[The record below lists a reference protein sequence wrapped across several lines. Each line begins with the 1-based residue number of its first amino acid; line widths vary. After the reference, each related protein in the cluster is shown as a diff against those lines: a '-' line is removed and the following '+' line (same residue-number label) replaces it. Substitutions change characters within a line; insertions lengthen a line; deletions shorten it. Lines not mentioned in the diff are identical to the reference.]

1 MRRETIARL
10 TAVLLLLPVAAAAQI
25 TDLRLPISLDADS
38 TAYDGKNSML
48 MFRGLRMTQGTIGI
62 EAEEG
67 RASNLNFEDSV
78 WQFSGNV
85 VIDVENGHIESDTA
99 DLKFTNH
106 QLRLATIAGS
116 PATFELKRPG
126 SEETTYA
133 EAGKLRYDLL
143 AGTIEFS
150 GNAVITEGGNQIAS
164 DYLIYNIVEQRI
176 NARGSPGDDGK
187 VRITYTPKDGTA
199 RQQDSGS
206 PGATAGPAPE
216 PEAEPEPEAKPQP
229 EPEDGAR

>member
-10 TAVLLLLPVAAAAQI
+10 ITVLLLLPAAAAAQV

-67 RASNLNFEDSV
+67 RASNLNFEDSI

-85 VIDVENGHIESDTA
+85 IIDVENGHIECDSA
-99 DLKFTNH
+99 DLQFTNH
-106 QLRLATIAGS
+106 QLTLATIAGR

-150 GNAVITEGGNQIAS
+150 GDAVITEGGNQIAS
-164 DYLIYNIVEQRI
+164 DYLVYNILEQRI
-176 NARGSPGDDGK
+176 NAQGSPGSDGK
-187 VRITYTPKDGTA
+187 VRITYTPKEGTA
-199 RQQDSGS
+199 EPQDGDT
-206 PGATAGPAPE
+206 PD
-216 PEAEPEPEAKPQP
+216 EAVEP
-229 EPEDGAR
+229 EPEDGGQ

>member
-1 MRRETIARL
+1 MRRYSTVRL
-10 TAVLLLLPVAAAAQI
+10 AFALLLLPVAAAAQI

-48 MFRGLRMTQGTIGI
+48 MFRGLRLSQGTIGI
-62 EAEEG
+62 EADEG
-67 RASNLNFEDSV
+67 RASNLDFENSI

-85 VIDVENGHIESDTA
+85 VIDVEDGHIECETA
-99 DLKFTNH
+99 DLQFTDH
-106 QLRLATIAGS
+106 QLTLATILGK

-150 GNAVITEGGNQIAS
+150 EDAVITEGGNQIAS
-164 DYLIYNIVEQRI
+164 QYLIYNIVEQRI
-176 NARGSPGDDGK
+176 NAQGSPEGDGK
-187 VRITYTPKDGTA
+187 VRITYTPKEGVAESGDEETA
-199 RQQDSGS
+199 DSG
-206 PGATAGPAPE
+206 GE
-216 PEAEPEPEAKPQP
+216 DDEAEPG
-229 EPEDGAR
+229 DGGQ

>member
-1 MRRETIARL
+1 MRRPIILRL
-10 TAVLLLLPVAAAAQI
+10 AILLLLVPAAAAAQI

-38 TAYDGKNSML
+38 TAYDGRNSML

-62 EAEEG
+62 EADEG
-67 RASNLNFEDSV
+67 RASNLDFEDSV

-85 VIDVENGHIESDTA
+85 IIDVENGHIECETA
-99 DLKFTNH
+99 DLRFTDH
-106 QLRLATIAGS
+106 QLTLATIAGT

-150 GNAVITEGGNQIAS
+150 EDAVITEGGNKIAS
-164 DYLIYNIVEQRI
+164 NYLVYNIIEQRI
-176 NARGSPGDDGK
+176 NAQGSPEGDGK
-187 VRITYTPKDGTA
+187 VRITYTPKEGVADSTQPQGT
-199 RQQDSGS
+199 D
-206 PGATAGPAPE
+206 APE
-216 PEAEPEPEAKPQP
+216 EPAEPQP
-229 EPEDGAR
+229 EDGGQ

>member
-1 MRRETIARL
+1 MRRYSIVRL
-10 TAVLLLLPVAAAAQI
+10 AFTLFLLPVAAAGQI

-48 MFRGLRMTQGTIGI
+48 MFRGLRLSQGTIGI
-62 EAEEG
+62 EADEG
-67 RASNLNFEDSV
+67 RASNLDFEDSI

-85 VIDVENGHIESDTA
+85 VIDVENGHIECDTA
-99 DLKFTNH
+99 DLQFTDH
-106 QLRLATIAGS
+106 QLTLATLVGK

-150 GNAVITEGGNQIAS
+150 EDAVITESGNQIAS
-164 DYLIYNIVEQRI
+164 NYLIYNIVEQRI
-176 NARGSPGDDGK
+176 NAQGSPEGDGK
-187 VRITYTPKDGTA
+187 VRITYTPKEGVVESGEGEDA
-199 RQQDSGS
+199 DSGGETEES
-206 PGATAGPAPE
+206 QPGD
-216 PEAEPEPEAKPQP
+216 
-229 EPEDGAR
+229 DGQ

>member
-1 MRRETIARL
+1 MRRHSTVRL
-10 TAVLLLLPVAAAAQI
+10 AFTLFLLPMATFGQI

-48 MFRGLRMTQGTIGI
+48 MFRGLRLSQGTIGI
-62 EAEEG
+62 EADEG
-67 RASNLNFEDSV
+67 RASNLDFEDSV

-85 VIDVENGHIESDTA
+85 VIDVENGHIECDTA
-99 DLKFTNH
+99 DLQFTEH
-106 QLRLATIAGS
+106 QLTLATIGGK

-150 GNAVITEGGNQIAS
+150 EDAVITEGGNQIAS
-164 DYLIYNIVEQRI
+164 NYLIYNIVEQRI
-176 NARGSPGDDGK
+176 NAQGSPEGDGK
-187 VRITYTPKDGTA
+187 VRITYTPKEGLGEPSAGEDADADG
-199 RQQDSGS
+199 
-206 PGATAGPAPE
+206 
-216 PEAEPEPEAKPQP
+216 EADET
-229 EPEDGAR
+229 EPEDGGP

>member
-1 MRRETIARL
+1 MHTRITSRLIAL
-10 TAVLLLLPVAAAAQI
+10 LLLLPGAASAQI

-48 MFRGLRMTQGTIGI
+48 MFRGLRMSQGSIGI

-67 RASNLNFEDSV
+67 RASNLDFNDSV

-85 VIDVENGHIESDTA
+85 IIDVENGHIECDSA
-99 DLKFTNH
+99 DLQFTDH
-106 QLRLATIAGS
+106 QLTLATITGT
-116 PATFELKRPG
+116 PATYEIKRQG

-150 GNAVITEGGNQIAS
+150 GDAVITEGGNQIAS
-164 DYLIYNIVEQRI
+164 NYLVYNILEQRI
-176 NARGSPGDDGK
+176 NAQGSPDGDGR
-187 VRITYTPKDGTA
+187 VRITYTPKDAAGDDDG
-199 RQQDSGS
+199 QE
-206 PGATAGPAPE
+206 GADPSAE
-216 PEAEPEPEAKPQP
+216 EAAETETETV
-229 EPEDGAR
+229 PEDGGQ

>member
-1 MRRETIARL
+1 MRRNITVRL
-10 TAVLLLLPVAAAAQI
+10 TAILLMLPAAAAAQI

-38 TAYDGKNSML
+38 TAYDGKRSML

-62 EAEEG
+62 EADEG
-67 RASNLNFEDSV
+67 RASNLDFADSV

-85 VIDVENGHIESDTA
+85 VIDVESGHIECDAA
-99 DLKFTNH
+99 DLQFIDH
-106 QLRLATIAGS
+106 QLTLATITGN

-150 GNAVITEGGNQIAS
+150 GDAVITEGGNKIAS
-164 DYLIYNIVEQRI
+164 NFLVYNIVEQRI
-176 NARGSPGDDGK
+176 NAQGSPEGDGK
-187 VRITYTPKDGTA
+187 VRITYTPKEGVGDAVEQESDDASGTDGE
-199 RQQDSGS
+199 QE
-206 PGATAGPAPE
+206 PG
-216 PEAEPEPEAKPQP
+216 
-229 EPEDGAR
+229 DGGQ

>member
-1 MRRETIARL
+1 MRRNLTVRL
-10 TAVLLLLPVAAAAQI
+10 AAILVLMPAAAGAQI

-62 EAEEG
+62 EADEG
-67 RASNLNFEDSV
+67 RASNLDFEDSV

-85 VIDVENGHIESDTA
+85 VIDVENGHIECDTA
-99 DLKFTNH
+99 DLQFNEH
-106 QLRLATIAGS
+106 QLTLATIVGN
-116 PATFELKRPG
+116 PATFELTRPG

-150 GNAVITEGGNQIAS
+150 EDAVITEGGNQIAS
-164 DYLIYNIVEQRI
+164 SYLIYNIVEQRI
-176 NARGSPGDDGK
+176 NAQGSPDGDGK
-187 VRITYTPKDGTA
+187 VRITYTPKDEPGDEEDTGTPG
-199 RQQDSGS
+199 DTDESG
-206 PGATAGPAPE
+206 PGDGE
-216 PEAEPEPEAKPQP
+216 P
-229 EPEDGAR
+229 

>member
-1 MRRETIARL
+1 MRREL
-10 TAVLLLLPVAAAAQI
+10 TVKLLAFLVLMPAAAAAQI

-62 EAEEG
+62 EADEG
-67 RASNLNFEDSV
+67 RASNLDFEDSV

-85 VIDVENGHIESDTA
+85 IIDVENGHIECETA
-99 DLKFTNH
+99 DLRFTNH
-106 QLRLATIAGS
+106 QLTLATIAGT

-150 GNAVITEGGNQIAS
+150 DDAVITEGGNKIAS
-164 DYLIYNIVEQRI
+164 NYLVYNIIEQRI
-176 NARGSPGDDGK
+176 NAQGSPDGDGK
-187 VRITYTPKDGTA
+187 VRITYTPKEGAADAG
-199 RQQDSGS
+199 QPQD
-206 PGATAGPAPE
+206 TDAPE
-216 PEAEPEPEAKPQP
+216 EPAEPQP
-229 EPEDGAR
+229 EDGGQ